1 MHLNGFMSSRRFMT
15 LFAYRFP
22 LEIVFRIL
30 DVIFAEGAEAVLRF
44 ALALIKHNSEK
55 ICTLDFEKLLDYL
68 KEGLFD
74 MYVDNM
80 NQLVQ
85 DASKISISKR
95 KLDRWQDEYLD
106 LLHKQ
111 SPEVLE
117 AEESKQEV
125 RRHLETIKRMERDYE
140 TLNREHVDL
149 VNKFLIE
156 KDNHEQAQERNEEL
170 TEKVNSYIVIIQQ
183 DRRVAEEQVKSEMD
197 ELVKRNME
205 LVKYNAAL
213 EETIHDLEQKLFSAR
228 NMLANAENEKGELKV
243 KLDNLKNALVD

>member
-1 MHLNGFMSSRRFMT
+1 MT

-30 DVIFAEGAEAVLRF
+30 DVIFAEGSEAVLRF
-44 ALALIKHNSEK
+44 ALALVKHNSEK
-55 ICTLDFEKLLDYL
+55 ICSLDFEKLLEYL

-80 NQLVQ
+80 NRLVQ
-85 DASKISISKR
+85 DASQITISKR
-95 KLDRWQDEYLD
+95 KLDKWQQEYLEV
-106 LLHKQ
+106 LYKQ

-117 AEESKQEV
+117 AEEAKQES
-125 RRHLETIKRMERDYE
+125 RKHLETIKKLERDYE

-149 VNKFLIE
+149 VNRYLHE
-156 KDNHEQAQERNEEL
+156 KEVHDQLQERNEEL
-170 TEKVNSYIVIIQQ
+170 TEKVNSYTLILQQ
-183 DRRVAEEQVKSEMD
+183 DRKIAEDQVRSEMD

-213 EETIHDLEQKLFSAR
+213 EETIHDLEQKLLSAR
-228 NMLANAENEKGELKV
+228 NMLANSENEKEELKN
-243 KLDNLKNALVD
+243 KMEMLKTALN